1 MSMTIAIKPYI
12 PILRWRP
19 AELAALEKLFPQDK
33 EGITPLIEFVMPAP
47 SIDKESRKIT
57 KTPKERFL
65 QALPDIPR
73 TLLKSR
79 GQSPAFIDVHLLDSD
94 IRASSFNQIL
104 SSPNELGLVPIP
116 VTYIIPVTSTSADT
130 ETRRIAVNH
139 AKSSGC
145 GICIRIDKSHLS
157 EVGLPLHITNFV
169 EDNKL
174 DIKNT
179 DLLVDLRIINQ
190 DTSAEDIVSQLSQLP
205 ELQKWRS
212 FIVAGGVFPKDLT
225 DFAAGE
231 VHPLDRLDWRLWND
245 IRKTK
250 LPRIPFFSDYTIQHP
265 FYERVNAIGSAS
277 IRYTADD
284 KWWIFRGKIPG
295 LINRKTNKKGP
306 GREQY
311 IGHAQTLVKRDF
323 YKKKDFSFGDAE
335 IDRIASP
342 DNKKPGSPTTWL
354 TIGINHHITLAS
366 RQTSNLAGSAEV
378 RPSHSP

>member
-1 MSMTIAIKPYI
+1 MATIIKPYI

-19 AELAALEKLFPQDK
+19 AEMAALEKLSPDK
-33 EGITPLIEFVMPAP
+33 KENITPLIEFVMPAP

-57 KTPKERFL
+57 KDPKEKFL
-65 QALPDIPR
+65 QELPDIPKK
-73 TLLKSR
+73 LLKSY
-79 GQSPAFIDVHLLDSD
+79 GQAPIFIDVHLLGSD
-94 IRASSFNQIL
+94 IRSSSFKQIL
-104 SSPNELGLVPIP
+104 SSSNELDLFSIP

-130 ETRRIAVNH
+130 ETRTVAVNY
-139 AKSSGC
+139 AKSSKHGL
-145 GICIRIDKSHLS
+145 CIRIDKSHLS
-157 EVGLPLHITNFV
+157 EENLPLQISNFIEV
-169 EDNKL
+169 NKL

-179 DLLVDLRIINQ
+179 DLLIDLRIIDQGANAENIANQ
-190 DTSAEDIVSQLSQLP
+190 LAQLP
-205 ELQKWRS
+205 DLKKWRS
-212 FIVAGGVFPKDLT
+212 FIVSAGVFPKDLT
-225 DFAAGE
+225 SFAAGE
-231 VHPLDRLDWRLWND
+231 VHPLDRLDWMLWNN
-245 IRKTK
+245 IRKTQ
-250 LPRIPFFSDYTIQHP
+250 LPRMPLFSDYTIQHP
-265 FYERVNAIGSAS
+265 FYERVDAIGSAS

-335 IDRIASP
+335 IARIASP

-354 TIGINHHITLAS
+354 TIGINHHITLAA
-366 RQTSNLAGSAEV
+366 RQTSSLSGSTEE